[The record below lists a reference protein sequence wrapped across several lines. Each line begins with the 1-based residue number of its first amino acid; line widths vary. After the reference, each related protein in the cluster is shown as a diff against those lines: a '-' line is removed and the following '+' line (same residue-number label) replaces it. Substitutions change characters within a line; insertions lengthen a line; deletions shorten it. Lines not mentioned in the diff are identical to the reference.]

1 MSMMSRA
8 ELIGIGAGAA
18 GLALVCVLA
27 VQGGVDPTWPF
38 ALWLGALCLAIA
50 VEDVRQLR
58 VADSASTLLF
68 AGGCAW
74 QVSQAHG
81 EVFETL
87 MLALLACA
95 ICGGALFIVR
105 ALHARITG
113 RIGLGLGDVKFCG
126 AAAAWTGLSG
136 FPFMLLLASLT
147 ALVVVGLLSVSRF
160 GWGRQRRLPFA
171 SFLAPALFMVWLASV
186 PFTVA
191 FPGGVFLHR

>member
-18 GLALVCVLA
+18 GLTVAIALTS
-27 VQGGVDPTWPF
+27 QGDFDPTWPF

-50 VEDVRQLR
+50 VEDVRHLR
-58 VADSASTLLF
+58 VADSANALLF

-87 MLALLACA
+87 MLALLACV
-95 ICGGALFIVR
+95 ICGGALLAVR

-113 RIGLGLGDVKFCG
+113 RIGLGLGDVKFCS

-147 ALVVVGLLSVSRF
+147 ALIVFGLISVTRS

-171 SFLAPALFMVWLASV
+171 AFLAPALFMVWLGSASSAGS
-186 PFTVA
+186 FLD
-191 FPGGVFLHR
+191 GVFLSR

>member
-50 VEDVRQLR
+50 VEDVRHLR
-58 VADSASTLLF
+58 VADSANALLF

-74 QVSQAHG
+74 QVLQSHG
-81 EVFETL
+81 EVLETL
-87 MLALLACA
+87 MLVLLACA
-95 ICGGALFIVR
+95 ICGGALFAVR

-113 RIGLGLGDVKFCG
+113 RIGLGMGDVKFCG

-136 FPFMLLLASLT
+136 FPFMLLLASIT
-147 ALVVVGLLSVSRF
+147 ALAVVGLMSVSRF

-171 SFLAPALFMVWLASV
+171 AFLAPALFMVWLAS
-186 PFTVA
+186 A
-191 FPGGVFLHR
+191 SSAGSFPDGVFLSH

>member
-18 GLALVCVLA
+18 SLALVCVLA

-50 VEDVRQLR
+50 VEDVRHLR
-58 VADSASTLLF
+58 VADSANALLF

-74 QVSQAHG
+74 QVLQSHG
-81 EVFETL
+81 EVLETL

-147 ALVVVGLLSVSRF
+147 ALIVVGLLSVSRF

-171 SFLAPALFMVWLASV
+171 AFLAPALLMVWLAS
-186 PFTVA
+186 A
-191 FPGGVFLHR
+191 SSAGSISDGVFLHR